1 MDTKRG
7 YKYRLY
13 PSKRQ
18 LDKLSTQLNLCKDV
32 YNKLLESCIEAYKK
46 DSSFRINRKS
56 LNLLLKEIKK
66 ENPKLGG
73 IYSQVLQNVFDRVIK
88 AYENFFR
95 RVEEGNQKP
104 GFPKFKQHYKSITYP
119 QDNGSFKIKGNK
131 LLVSKIGELP
141 IIVHRE
147 LDGNIKTLTLER
159 NQANQWFAV
168 FSAEKEEKDTV
179 TAVPTEQKEVGI
191 DRGLISLV
199 AVSDGTKVAAPKFF
213 RKAEKRLKLRQRQAS
228 KKKKGSNNRRKAV
241 KKPAKQYFKV
251 TNQREDFLHKLTVM
265 LVRNYTFIA
274 VEKLL
279 VDNMRRDHNYAKS
292 ISDAA
297 WSKFLQ
303 LLKYKAESAGIQ
315 VIEVEPMYT
324 SQECSDCGYLLTEEE
339 SLDVSE
345 RTFKCPKCNL
355 EIDRDINAAINILK
369 EGILKRARAG
379 LAQSNAGGDEA
390 ATSDKADASI
400 VEETGTTPPK
410 EGRKL
415 LTKDGSLQL

>member
-1 MDTKRG
+1 M
-7 YKYRLY
+7 
-13 PSKRQ
+13 
-18 LDKLSTQLNLCKDV
+18 DKLSTQLNLCKDV

-56 LNLLLKEIKK
+56 LNSLLNKIKE
-66 ENPKLGG
+66 ENPRLSGT
-73 IYSQVLQNVFDRVIK
+73 YSQVLQNVFDRVIK

-119 QDNGSFKIKGNK
+119 QNNGSFKLKGNK
-131 LLVSKIGELP
+131 LLLSKIGEIP
-141 IIVHRE
+141 IVLHRKIE
-147 LDGNIKTLTLER
+147 GDIKTLTVER
-159 NQANQWFAV
+159 NRANQWFAV
-168 FSAEKEEKDTV
+168 FSAEKEEKD
-179 TAVPTEQKEVGI
+179 AVAADPKEQKEVGI

-213 RKAEKRLKLRQRQAS
+213 RKAEERLKLRQRQAS

-241 KKPAKQYFKV
+241 KKLAKQYFKV

-265 LVRNYTFIA
+265 LLRNYTFIA

-279 VDNMRRDHNYAKS
+279 VDNMKRNHNYAKS

-315 VIEVEPMYT
+315 VIEVNPEYT
-324 SQECSDCGYLLTEEE
+324 SQECSDCGYRLMKEER
-339 SLDVSE
+339 LDKSD
-345 RTFKCPKCNL
+345 RIFKCPKCGL
-355 EIDRDINAAINILK
+355 EMDRDVNAAINILK

-390 ATSDKADASI
+390 SVSDKADASI
-400 VEETGTTPPK
+400 VEETGTIGPK
-410 EGRKL
+410 EGGKL
-415 LTKDGSLQL
+415 PIKDGNSQL